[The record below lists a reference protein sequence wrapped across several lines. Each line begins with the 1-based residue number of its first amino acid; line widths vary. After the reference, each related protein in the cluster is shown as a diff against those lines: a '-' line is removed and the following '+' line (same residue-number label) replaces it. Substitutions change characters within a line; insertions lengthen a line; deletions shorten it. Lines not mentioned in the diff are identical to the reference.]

1 MSDGL
6 CSTPEVTTDNI
17 IMKVKVYF
25 VTAGGAVG
33 IQYGLIFSK
42 ITVSTDFFVSFF
54 IRKKER

>member
-1 MSDGL
+1 M
-6 CSTPEVTTDNI
+6 
-17 IMKVKVYF
+17 KVYF
-25 VTAGGAVG
+25 VTAGGAEG